1 MRISITAFRDR
12 KLPGLAM
19 RDLLRFL
26 NEREGCVA
34 VLDGTNSTKSRRQR
48 FKRFLE
54 DNMKEKYYLFMVES
68 VCNDPNIIE
77 ENVTKVKVHNP
88 DFEGMKPEEASREF
102 FKRIEHYNRFYE
114 MLDNTEGID
123 FMKTINIG
131 QEVKVFTKRSSTS
144 TRSEDISRKK

>member
-1 MRISITAFRDR
+1 
-12 KLPGLAM
+12 M

-68 VCNDPNIIE
+68 VCNDHNIFE

-102 FKRIEHYNRFYE
+102 FKRIEHYNRSYE

>member
-12 KLPGLAM
+12 KL
-19 RDLLRFL
+19 RDWP
-26 NEREGCVA
+26 CVTYY
-34 VLDGTNSTKSRRQR
+34 VFSTKGKDALLCSTELTLRSPADNDSR
-48 FKRFLE
+48 E

-102 FKRIEHYNRFYE
+102 FKRIEHYNRSYE

>member
-1 MRISITAFRDR
+1 
-12 KLPGLAM
+12 M